1 MFRKKEVEPI
11 APIMPEPAELNQ
23 QFINQE
29 VMRDMQAPM
38 GDAYGGVQPNY
49 LQEDTLTKWEL
60 DTEKE
65 IGSVKNTLRGKRIE
79 NGVEVTEGEPV
90 LSDKGINSLMV
101 SLKAQANK
109 ITSLTSISDDYI
121 REDCK
126 RFRKAMR
133 MLVVYNKK
141 EWQITNDK
149 KGIIIQ
155 NMDTLMNAILS
166 KGKEA
171 LMLKMLKQQ
180 VQVKELR
187 TNNMGNMGGKG
198 GGFPSV

>member
-1 MFRKKEVEPI
+1 MFKKKVEE
-11 APIMPEPAELNQ
+11 APILPEPTEFQ
-23 QFINQE
+23 QAFINQE
-29 VMRDMQAPM
+29 IGRELSGQQIPI
-38 GDAYGGVQPNY
+38 DAYGVQPNY
-49 LQEDTLTKWEL
+49 LTEDTLTKWQL

-65 IGSVKNTLRGKRIE
+65 IENVKNTLRGKKIE
-79 NGVEVTEGEPV
+79 NGIEITEGEPI
-90 LSDKGINSLMV
+90 LDDKGINALMV

-126 RFRKAMR
+126 RFRRAIRK
-133 MLVVYNKK
+133 LIVYNKK
-141 EWQITNDK
+141 DWKISNDK
-149 KGIIIQ
+149 MSIIIQ

-180 VQVKELR
+180 IQVKELR
-187 TNNMGNMGGKG
+187 TNNIGGAQKG
-198 GGFPSV
+198 GNFPSI